1 MDSGL
6 GASAHAWSCLLLPPL
21 MGSQLSPPH
30 SCLATT
36 ATLCPQQEPGAGVG
50 RLGVDWWHLR
60 MGHCSGCPCAVLAAP
75 WRVQQVTRAGGSPAH
90 FCSRYLGHPGMSL
103 QYSWGSILSIPG
115 DTEKFLT
122 LLDLLFKNGKDGLS
136 AMGGRTDLFKEV
148 QIGL

>member
-50 RLGVDWWHLR
+50 RLRVDWWHLR
-60 MGHCSGCPCAVLAAP
+60 TGHCSGRPCAVLAAP
-75 WRVQQVTRAGGSPAH
+75 WRIQQVTRDIGSPAH
-90 FCSRYLGHPGMSL
+90 FCSGYLGHPGMSL
-103 QYSWGSILSIPG
+103 QYSWGSPSALISLPPHPHRRWGMQSGNWQDGKPSSLG
-115 DTEKFLT
+115 
-122 LLDLLFKNGKDGLS
+122 LLQK
-136 AMGGRTDLFKEV
+136 
-148 QIGL
+148 

>member
-6 GASAHAWSCLLLPPL
+6 GASAHAWSRLLLPPL

-50 RLGVDWWHLR
+50 RLRVAWWHLR

-75 WRVQQVTRAGGSPAH
+75 WHIQQVTRAGGSPAH

-103 QYSWGSILSIPG
+103 QYSWGSPSTMGKG
-115 DTEKFLT
+115 DACFTSLPPLWGVQSGNWQDGKPSSLG
-122 LLDLLFKNGKDGLS
+122 LLRK
-136 AMGGRTDLFKEV
+136 
-148 QIGL
+148 